1 MAGSIYRLQGTE
13 SRKGNISFSLDTQ
26 NATSVG
32 GHRLQ
37 TEISSYSCSFGREG
51 SGIEGMGEE
60 EIKTKPER
68 QEENVLYLTLAQKN
82 MKRYC
87 FAKEAEN
94 NIEYNSTSTP
104 KTKKSSTINTV

>member
-37 TEISSYSCSFGREG
+37 TEISSYSCSLGREG
-51 SGIEGMGEE
+51 EAEGREGEW
-60 EIKTKPER
+60 EIKRGTGR
-68 QEENVLYLTLAQKN
+68 QEEAVCA
-82 MKRYC
+82 
-87 FAKEAEN
+87 
-94 NIEYNSTSTP
+94 TSFQPSQTW
-104 KTKKSSTINTV
+104 KQIVG